1 MCYRVKEECG
11 ICGKTLLLRP
21 HLKNAHK
28 VSTWGEYI
36 AKLKE
41 LKGKSKQQQR
51 VAEEK
56 PAPTGRL
63 NALLKKI
70 SPGVAVRKKT
80 TRLPAQKP
88 ICSLEE
94 TAESP
99 LISRQCGKLLY
110 TEDKFL
116 HFCVHNTNL
125 YMMLATFHAMKD
137 EKKDPVHVLNSLSKN
152 KLSIKHCNYIINEN
166 FIRKLYGFCRFA
178 GYYPYATEKCIS
190 CTSNSCCSCDIL
202 PRSFYTFRRRA
213 CNEAF
218 FDCTVRKNWG
228 SGYHVCEDFFWCEVC
243 DTAAKRCPLQVTDW

>member
-1 MCYRVKEECG
+1 MEFVGRLCYSVHTSRMHIKSA
-11 ICGKTLLLRP
+11 CGKNILQ
-21 HLKNAHK
+21 
-28 VSTWGEYI
+28 
-36 AKLKE
+36 KLKE

-56 PAPTGRL
+56 PAPTGGL

-110 TEDKFL
+110 TEDEFL

-137 EKKDPVHVLNSLSKN
+137 EKKDPVHELNSLSKN
-152 KLSIKHCNYIINEN
+152 KLSIEHCNYIMRILYAN
-166 FIRKLYGFCRFA
+166 FTGF
-178 GYYPYATEKCIS
+178 I
-190 CTSNSCCSCDIL
+190 D
-202 PRSFYTFRRRA
+202 
-213 CNEAF
+213 
-218 FDCTVRKNWG
+218 
-228 SGYHVCEDFFWCEVC
+228 
-243 DTAAKRCPLQVTDW
+243 LQVITLTHLKNAFYALQIPTVHVIYCQDHFTLFVAGPE